1 MCVYIICHKAI
12 KSENSII
19 LIFLQIRAAFDN
31 IRYTLPDFTM
41 DTHFKC
47 EVLQEKQNWVR
58 GFCTINAKV
67 WRLQNLQRNCESM
80 CRSICQRIGM
90 HVKDQWQMML
100 QRRARANSCYQI
112 NTRSLERWIKQDSFL
127 IAHGSKS
134 QQIRQKELSM
144 ISSNITLHFGFVI

>member
-47 EVLQEKQNWVR
+47 EVLQEKQN
-58 GFCTINAKV
+58 
-67 WRLQNLQRNCESM
+67 
-80 CRSICQRIGM
+80 
-90 HVKDQWQMML
+90 
-100 QRRARANSCYQI
+100 
-112 NTRSLERWIKQDSFL
+112 
-127 IAHGSKS
+127 
-134 QQIRQKELSM
+134 
-144 ISSNITLHFGFVI
+144 